1 MNDEKSIVDLV
12 RESQAGGGQPAP
24 QQQPSLDADAG
35 AVERKAQMMSENIP
49 VDKNVEEALEAL
61 LANVKTKMAWME
73 VELPSNG
80 LLYPDGKKTIQ
91 IRPFTFED
99 EKILRTVRN
108 ANQVAD
114 IIKVL
119 LNRAVKN
126 LDYDKLTLADK
137 TFLIFKLREISYG
150 NDYAIDLE
158 CPKCTAKNS
167 LNVELS
173 RLPVKYLDRDSLE
186 ATKVTLPDSEVE
198 VEFRYPMADD
208 DANMTDVGAI
218 MDGLWKFV
226 KSVGGHDSRMIIQQ
240 FISKT
245 TGKDVLTLQNKI
257 FGTDYGLQ
265 TKVNFICNSCGADSA
280 LELPLNES
288 FFSVS

>member
-1 MNDEKSIVDLV
+1 MNENRSIIDIAQAAKKEQQTAPEAPQTSRVQTDN
-12 RESQAGGGQPAP
+12 SQA
-24 QQQPSLDADAG
+24 DALQ
-35 AVERKAQMMSENIP
+35 ELLKK
-49 VDKNVEEALEAL
+49 VDSKI
-61 LANVKTKMAWME
+61 AW
-73 VELPSNG
+73 VDIELPSRG
-80 LLYPDGKKTIQ
+80 LLSVGANSEVQ

-245 TGKDVLTLQNKI
+245 TGKDVLTLQSKI